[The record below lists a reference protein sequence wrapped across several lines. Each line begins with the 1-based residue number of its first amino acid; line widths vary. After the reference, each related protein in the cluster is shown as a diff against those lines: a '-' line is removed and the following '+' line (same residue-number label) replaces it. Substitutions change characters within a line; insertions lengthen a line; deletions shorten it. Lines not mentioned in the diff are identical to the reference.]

1 MSARTQHRS
10 DPDDEP
16 APATASAA
24 MASFPRARASWS
36 GLLKISLLAVPVK
49 AYPAIATDSKIP
61 AREEPAQVGVGD
73 AVGAQVG

>member
-10 DPDDEP
+10 DPDVEP

-49 AYPAIATDSKIP
+49 AYPAIATDSKIHFNQLH
-61 AREEPAQVGVGD
+61 AGCGQRIR
-73 AVGAQVG
+73 